1 MTEKEKNELLLK
13 NYIAIAISNTIKL
26 ICFTLLAIYFKKWW
40 IVFWVILFWSY
51 TEKKESD

>member
-1 MTEKEKNELLLK
+1 MTEKEKQELLLK
-13 NYIAIAISNTIKL
+13 NEITRAISNTIKL

-51 TEKKESD
+51 TKKESD